1 MRISATK
8 LNRFSLFGLRISL
21 AFCIL
26 ALAFRVT
33 LPFGDEPDF
42 TVRAL
47 ELVEVEFPAWT
58 PYYWL
63 SDGLQHLNV
72 YSSCAVL
79 ASPTEVF
86 AQIDGASCGE
96 GMSQVLG
103 RTLLM
108 VLLASPVLLVVA
120 WRGVGLS
127 VLRATVKGKSE
138 ELKQRIDALGLS
150 LLVPGMI
157 FYLGLLSHEQLTL
170 LLSLFVFFFWGN
182 WLIVAGLLAL
192 IGSLDLGNAVIVAAF
207 LVIHAAITRAVAIL
221 GLKWATVLVGV
232 LLAFVYVS
240 GGEGFAYIKYFSLL
254 ESKADA
260 ILQKSLDADFFDKY
274 PLILRP
280 VITFMTGIFMT
291 PSGVKVFPLYVI
303 YGVGLLVMLNRLR
316 KSHGARPLLSAMLS
330 VTTTIMFFAFLL
342 PDYANA
348 KYYIFLAPF
357 ILYSALKVFSRKWVF
372 ATLVGTAW
380 MVPLGLLVFRVV

>member
-1 MRISATK
+1 MSATK
-8 LNRFSLFGLRISL
+8 LNCFSLFGLSVAL

-26 ALAFRVT
+26 ALAYRVT

-63 SDGLQHLNV
+63 SGWLQHLNV
-72 YSSCAVL
+72 FSSCIVI
-79 ASPTEVF
+79 ASPTEVL

-120 WRGVGLS
+120 WRGVGLA
-127 VLRATVKGKSE
+127 VLRATVKGQSA
-138 ELKQRIDALGLS
+138 ELNQRIDALGLS

-170 LLSLFVFFFWGN
+170 LISLFVFFFWGN
-182 WLIVAGLLAL
+182 WFIVMGLLAL
-192 IGSLDLGNAVIVAAF
+192 IGSLDLGNAVIVVAF
-207 LVIHAAITRAVAIL
+207 LVIHAVISGAVAML
-221 GLKWATVLVGV
+221 GLKWATVMVGGV
-232 LLAFVYVS
+232 LASVYVS
-240 GGEGFAYIKYFSLL
+240 GVEGLTYIHYLFLL

-260 ILQKSLDADFFDKY
+260 ILQKSLGADFFDKY

-291 PSGVKVFPLYVI
+291 PSGVKVFPLYVV
-303 YGVGLLVMLNRLR
+303 YGVGLLVMINRLR
-316 KSHGARPLLSAMLS
+316 KSHGAGPLLSAMLS
-330 VTTTIMFFAFLL
+330 VITTIMFFTFML

-357 ILYSALKVFSRKWVF
+357 ILYSALTVFSRKWVF
-372 ATLVGTAW
+372 ATMVSMAW
-380 MVPLGLLVFRVV
+380 MVPLGMLAFRVV

>member
-1 MRISATK
+1 MSATK
-8 LNRFSLFGLRISL
+8 LNRFSLFGVSVAL

-26 ALAFRVT
+26 ALAYRVT

-63 SDGLQHLNV
+63 SGWLQHLNV
-72 YSSCAVL
+72 FSSCVII
-79 ASPTEVF
+79 ASPTEVL
-86 AQIDGASCGE
+86 AQIDGANCGE

-120 WRGVGLS
+120 WRGVGLA
-127 VLRATVKGKSE
+127 VLRATVKGQSA
-138 ELKQRIDALGLS
+138 ELNQRIDALGLS

-170 LLSLFVFFFWGN
+170 LISLFVFFFWGN
-182 WLIVAGLLAL
+182 WFIVTGLLAL
-192 IGSLDLGNAVIVAAF
+192 IGSLDLGNAVIVVAF
-207 LVIHAAITRAVAIL
+207 LVIHAVISGAVAML
-221 GLKWATVLVGV
+221 GLKWATVMVGG
-232 LLAFVYVS
+232 LLASVYVS
-240 GGEGFAYIKYFSLL
+240 GVEGLTYINYLFLL

-260 ILQKSLDADFFDKY
+260 IQQKSLGADFFDKY

-291 PSGVKVFPLYVI
+291 PSGVKVFPLYVV
-303 YGVGLLVMLNRLR
+303 YGVGLLVMINRLR
-316 KSHGARPLLSAMLS
+316 KSHGAGPLLSAMLS
-330 VTTTIMFFAFLL
+330 VITTIMFFTFML

-357 ILYSALKVFSRKWVF
+357 ILYSALTVFSRKWVF
-372 ATLVGTAW
+372 ATMVSMAW
-380 MVPLGLLVFRVV
+380 MVPLGMLAFRVV

>member
-1 MRISATK
+1 MSATK
-8 LNRFSLFGLRISL
+8 LNRFSLFGLSVAL

-26 ALAFRVT
+26 ALAYRVT

-63 SDGLQHLNV
+63 SGWLQHLNV
-72 YSSCAVL
+72 FSSCVII

-120 WRGVGLS
+120 WRGVGLA
-127 VLRATVKGKSE
+127 VLRATVKGQSA
-138 ELKQRIDALGLS
+138 ELNQRIDALGLS

-170 LLSLFVFFFWGN
+170 LISLFVFFFWGN
-182 WLIVAGLLAL
+182 WFIVTGLLAL
-192 IGSLDLGNAVIVAAF
+192 VGSLDLGNAVIVVAF
-207 LVIHAAITRAVAIL
+207 LVIHAVISWAVAML
-221 GLKWATVLVGV
+221 GLKWATVMVGG
-232 LLAFVYVS
+232 LLASVYVS
-240 GGEGFAYIKYFSLL
+240 GVEGLTYINYLFLL
-254 ESKADA
+254 ESKVDA
-260 ILQKSLDADFFDKY
+260 ILQKSLGADFFDKY

-291 PSGVKVFPLYVI
+291 PSGVKVFPLYVV
-303 YGVGLLVMLNRLR
+303 YGVGLLVMINRLR
-316 KSHGARPLLSAMLS
+316 KSHGAGPLLSAMLS
-330 VTTTIMFFAFLL
+330 VITTIMFFTFML

-357 ILYSALKVFSRKWVF
+357 ILYSALTVFSRKWVF
-372 ATLVGTAW
+372 ATMVSMAW
-380 MVPLGLLVFRVV
+380 MVPLGMLAFRVV